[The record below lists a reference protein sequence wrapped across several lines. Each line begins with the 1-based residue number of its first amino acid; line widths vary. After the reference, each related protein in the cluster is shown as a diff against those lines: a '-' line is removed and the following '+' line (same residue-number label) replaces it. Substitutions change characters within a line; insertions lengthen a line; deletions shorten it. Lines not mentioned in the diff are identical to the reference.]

1 MIRMRP
7 GVPWNVKGIEA
18 EAREAAQLAA
28 RRAGVSLGEY
38 LTQLIMTEGRP
49 GGGSSGYSQ
58 AYNQAYQ
65 PGDGT
70 YGPQPM
76 PQYVPPVPSLRYPH
90 AVPQAQPQSY
100 SQAFQQHI
108 ANAVPQRQEPR
119 YEQQPRYDQQQ
130 PQARY
135 EQQQQPRYD
144 QQPQQYPQHPQGQPQ
159 QDPQAQQFDN
169 QLRGSEFAVVA
180 HGLRDM
186 ADRLENSE
194 RRAQTAIATV
204 NQSVAAMQDRIDAAE
219 RVKHLADVAFTS
231 AADALAQ
238 SARDQVHAFE
248 SLEST
253 VRSVQKRMNDI
264 ESGNVEWPSKDAIGK
279 LETAL
284 GQLQKRLGDIE
295 AAKPEP
301 VYKDAL
307 SRLEVTLGQL
317 QKRLGEM
324 EQAKAEFPNKDA
336 LTRLETWINDVRHDV
351 ADSEKRS
358 REDISQLAKFM
369 RELGTRVDTTEKT
382 VAQVSGS
389 SKNVSEGVSAR
400 LDALEARSSS
410 MFDEMRGQLSS
421 IDGRLAQTSAAK
433 NAIQP
438 EQFTAL
444 KKSVES
450 LSERV
455 EDSASKSAVHP
466 EAFAALKRS
475 VDTLSSTFDGLTE
488 RLDLVSDPVNGPLAG
503 SLSAIGSTLEALT
516 TKIEDGERRAADSV
530 STVSNAL
537 KTISTRLDDSEKKQ
551 TQSLQTIN
559 RRFEEV
565 ASESSRVVEDSL
577 KALTQRL
584 EVSDKKHKEAI
595 GGLRLTVDGLV
606 AKAAAEAV
614 PLESFSGR
622 HSTHPAALSSSPPYS
637 PPPPISPPPAAL
649 DDPPDFPP
657 FSTTTA
663 KALSGMTPPPP
674 SFMDDLPP
682 KADDGFSVSAL
693 QTIMAGTLSTPPPT
707 TDLPDLEPESFDQAF
722 EAAQSDAASLDESPF
737 QPKKDDFLT
746 QARRAAKA
754 AAEAEADRVAHRRP
768 KFPMAEEGQGRKVGR
783 LVIIAIAGLAVIAG
797 IIALLFTI
805 PGGGD
810 DEINRPDP
818 GASIGE
824 ILNGPASSGNSAS
837 AASPA
842 EFAPPSAPEAGASS
856 AASVAVE
863 PNGMGVPTS
872 DTPPAS
878 FTAGTSA
885 LPGGLPPDSS
895 IASLEAGAV
904 RGDVSAQFLLGLRY
918 AEGRGV
924 AKDDTKA
931 ASLVTKAAQQGLV
944 VAEYRL
950 GAIYE
955 RGVGVPKDL
964 VQAKTWYERAAKG
977 GNRKAMHNL
986 AVLFA
991 DGTGVGQ
998 NFQEAARWFREGADY
1013 GLADSQYNLGILL
1026 ERGMGTEKNAGEAA
1040 KWYAIAASQGDSGA
1054 AERLEQLK
1062 KTMSAADVAL
1072 SLEAARK
1079 FQPKPMN
1086 PTANEAPAFAG

>member
-1 MIRMRP
+1 MRP

-70 YGPQPM
+70 YGPQPN
-76 PQYVPPVPSLRYPH
+76 PQYQPPLPSLRYPH

-135 EQQQQPRYD
+135 EQQQQPRYEQ

-186 ADRLENSE
+186 ADRLESSE

-248 SLEST
+248 SLETT

-264 ESGNVEWPSKDAIGK
+264 EAGNVEWPSKDAIGK

-369 RELGTRVDTTEKT
+369 RELGSRVDTTEKT
-382 VAQVSGS
+382 VAQVNSN
-389 SKNVSEGVSAR
+389 SKSVSEGVSAR

-438 EQFTAL
+438 EQFASL

-455 EDSASKSAVHP
+455 EESASKSAVHP

-530 STVSNAL
+530 STVSSAL

-649 DDPPDFPP
+649 DETPDFPP

-682 KADDGFSVSAL
+682 PKADDGFSVSAL

-707 TDLPDLEPESFDQAF
+707 TELPDLEPESFEQAF
-722 EAAQSDAASLDESPF
+722 EQAHGDAAGLDETPF
-737 QPKKDDFLT
+737 QPKKEDFLT

-768 KFPMAEEGQGRKVGR
+768 KFPSAEEGQGRKVGR

-797 IIALLFTI
+797 IIALLFTL

-837 AASPA
+837 AGSPA
-842 EFAPPSAPEAGASS
+842 EFAPPSAPEAGASG

-878 FTAGTSA
+878 FTAGTSV
-885 LPGGLPPDSS
+885 LPGGAPPDVT
-895 IASLEAGAV
+895 IANLEAGAV
-904 RGDVSAQFLLGLRY
+904 RGDVNAQFLLGLRY

-924 AKDDTKA
+924 AKDDAKA
-931 ASLVTKAAQQGLV
+931 ASLVTKAAQQGLT

-955 RGVGVPKDL
+955 RGVGAPKDL
-964 VQAKTWYERAAKG
+964 VQAKNWYERAAKG

-1026 ERGMGTEKNAGEAA
+1026 ERGMGTEKNTNEAA

-1062 KTMSAADVAL
+1062 KTMSAADIAL